1 MVTIGKDTLR
11 ASSVGK
17 AGWCP
22 SSWGPQGD
30 PLQNPPC
37 SAFGVSYSLDL
48 TRFADPKRGYN
59 RWKEAKYSQNVTLEK
74 RRRTPRAPTGPH
86 SPHLRSSS
94 GGTLPRRRFTH
105 CCSCVMELFRC
116 AIFSGLVRGAK
127 LRRWAALSPSGGGY
141 AVLPGW
147 LGDV

>member
-1 MVTIGKDTLR
+1 MQPYQETFQSKGQTFTIRTPRVEDAAAIIAYMEVIDQETTFLSREPGE
-11 ASSVGK
+11 
-17 AGWCP
+17 
-22 SSWGPQGD
+22 
-30 PLQNPPC
+30 
-37 SAFGVSYSLDL
+37 
-48 TRFADPKRGYN
+48 FA
-59 RWKEAKYSQNVTLEK
+59 QNVTLEK

-141 AVLPGW
+141 AVLPGR